1 MYDGPMDGCCQLF
14 YHKKDFDGA
23 DICQRRQRILL
34 LDIGPPG
41 EHTYCEGTCGA
52 GAAALHGTPGMRMN
66 TMNTEPVRFTNN
78 LGQRIAGRICRGDI
92 PSRRGVIFCHG
103 LFSTKDGYKITSL
116 AEDIVAAGYTLLTF
130 DFSFVGESDGKLE
143 DLSVLQEVKD
153 LECAAAFFLGSGI
166 DELHLVGSSMG
177 GAVSLLYCA
186 GSGVAVK
193 SLTLIATPL
202 NLKKLLEDNTGIRD
216 MAALPEDGVTSIDGI
231 SIKNGFFREAALV
244 DLTEAAAGVEAPALI
259 VHGARDRVVNVT
271 DAYLLAALLKG
282 DRKLVIVSDG
292 DHHLTRPADIARLRE
307 ELLFHLARRGPCI
320 PPLG

>member
-1 MYDGPMDGCCQLF
+1 MTARTEKVF
-14 YHKKDFDGA
+14 FSNSRGA
-23 DICQRRQRILL
+23 RLS
-34 LDIGPPG
+34 
-41 EHTYCEGTCGA
+41 
-52 GAAALHGTPGMRMN
+52 
-66 TMNTEPVRFTNN
+66 
-78 LGQRIAGRICRGDI
+78 GRIYSAEGGENK
-92 PSRRGVIFCHG
+92 GVIFCHG

-130 DFSFVGESDGKLE
+130 DFSFVGESDGKIE

-186 GSGVAVK
+186 GSGVSVK

-202 NLKKLLEDNTGIRD
+202 DLRRLLEDNTGIRD

-231 SIKNGFFREAALV
+231 SIKNGFFREAARI

-292 DHHLTRPADIARLRE
+292 DHHLTRPADIALLRD
-307 ELLFHLARRGPCI
+307 ELLFHLAQRGPCDS
-320 PPLG
+320 PLG